1 MRADVFCNNNPIGT
15 IDWTPDAC
23 GVQVNLDCA
32 VCGDELLRCYAV
44 VNGNILRVGLPAPEH
59 GRLRLRRHLSRQ
71 MLHET
76 GCEGEPERFYLAS
89 APEPL
94 PQSNA
99 PPEPPLVTGDTVL
112 DALLSN
118 ENVQIQP
125 TETGL
130 RLQCPFDPKKAV
142 RAGAR
147 LCALPHRRKHG
158 SAGME
163 KRTQPM
169 RLRPLKRR
177 NFR

>member
-99 PPEPPLVTGDTVL
+99 PPEPPLVTGRCGPGR
-112 DALLSN
+112 AS
-118 ENVQIQP
+118 IQRKRADSADRDRTASAMSVRP
-125 TETGL
+125 E
-130 RLQCPFDPKKAV
+130 KAV
-142 RAGAR
+142 RTGAR

-158 SAGME
+158 SSGME
-163 KRTQPM
+163 KGRS
-169 RLRPLKRR
+169 RCGCVL
-177 NFR
+177 